1 MGGKHPMEE
10 CYFLQNKQGFEEQII
25 QKVTEANKRQITEMN
40 KAQDER
46 IDERLDRVEENI
58 KEFMQNGFY
67 KKFMQDVWEMNQKLI
82 EKAMENS
89 FGIKAKKIELWK
101 AIGLALLGAFGIK
114 LLDLLAEV
122 VR

>member
-1 MGGKHPMEE
+1 VHEE
-10 CYFLQNKQGFEEQII
+10 CEFLKNRDQFETQII
-25 QKVTEANKRQITEMN
+25 HKVREEIVEMN

-46 IDERLDRVEENI
+46 IDERLDRVEANI
-58 KEFMQNGFY
+58 KDFMQNGFY

-89 FGIKAKKIELWK
+89 FGIKSKKIELWK

-114 LLDLLAEV
+114 VLDLLTGF

>member
-1 MGGKHPMEE
+1 MHEE
-10 CYFLQNKQGFEEQII
+10 CEFLKNRDQFEMQII
-25 QKVTEANKRQITEMN
+25 HKVREEITEMN

-114 LLDLLAEV
+114 LLDFLAGV

>member
-1 MGGKHPMEE
+1 MRDEHQTE
-10 CYFLQNKQGFEEQII
+10 CYFIQNRQSFEKQII
-25 QKVTEANKRQITEMN
+25 QKVTESTNQQITEMN

-114 LLDLLAEV
+114 LLDLIATI

>member
-1 MGGKHPMEE
+1 MHEE
-10 CYFLQNKQGFEEQII
+10 CEFLKNRDQFEMQII
-25 QKVTEANKRQITEMN
+25 HKVREETTEMN
-40 KAQDER
+40 KAQGER

-58 KEFMQNGFY
+58 KDFMQNGFY

-89 FGIKAKKIELWK
+89 FGIKSKKIELWK

-122 VR
+122 LR